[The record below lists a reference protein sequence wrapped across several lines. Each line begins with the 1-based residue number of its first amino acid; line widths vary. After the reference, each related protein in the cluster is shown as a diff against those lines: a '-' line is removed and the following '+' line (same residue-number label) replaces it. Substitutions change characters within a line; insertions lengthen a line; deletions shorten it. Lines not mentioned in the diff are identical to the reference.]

1 MIKYLAIMLWTGLA
15 LAQTPLKLQLPYK
28 NDKANQLF
36 EAKKYP
42 EAEKAYQDLLAKD
55 PENGVLAY
63 NLGNVY
69 NALGDTAKATEMY
82 EKALKSNDPDAA
94 NRSRFNLGTLDLQS
108 QKPQEAISNLTQYL
122 RKSPNDLDAKRNLEL
137 ALRQLQQQ
145 QQQDQNKD
153 DKNQKDQQN
162 QQDQQ
167 QSQGQQGKEDKDQ
180 KGQQGQDQNKDQQG
194 KDQNKDKQGQDQNK
208 DQQQKQ
214 NQSQGQ
220 DPGQQPQG
228 QGQGQKSE
236 QEKLNDQVKQ
246 QILDALDEQELRQQK
261 QYQQRKIGSVRRR
274 AKDW

>member
-1 MIKYLAIMLWTGLA
+1 MIKYLVILLWAGLA
-15 LAQTPLKLQLPYK
+15 AAQTPLKLQLPYK

-36 EAKKYP
+36 EAKKYE
-42 EAEKAYQDLLAKD
+42 EARKAYQDLLAKD

-94 NRSRFNLGTLDLQS
+94 NRSRFNLGTLDLKS

-145 QQQDQNKD
+145 QQQDKKD
-153 DKNQKDQQN
+153 DKNQQNQQN

-167 QSQGQQGKEDKDQ
+167 QSQAQQGKQDKDNQ
-180 KGQQGQDQNKDQQG
+180 DKQDQQQGQSQSE
-194 KDQNKDKQGQDQNK
+194 K
-208 DQQQKQ
+208 DQQQKNQDQ
-214 NQSQGQ
+214 NQGQ
-220 DPGQQPQG
+220 NPDQQPQG

-246 QILDALDEQELRQQK
+246 QILDALNEQELRQQK